1 MLPNLEKTFATC
13 PSQFALNLFSLKIQ
27 TGDLKRLPP
36 DICLE
41 THSMKKTSV

>member
-1 MLPNLEKTFATC
+1 MLPNLKKTFATC
-13 PSQFALNLFSLKIQ
+13 PSQFALEFIFFNIQ